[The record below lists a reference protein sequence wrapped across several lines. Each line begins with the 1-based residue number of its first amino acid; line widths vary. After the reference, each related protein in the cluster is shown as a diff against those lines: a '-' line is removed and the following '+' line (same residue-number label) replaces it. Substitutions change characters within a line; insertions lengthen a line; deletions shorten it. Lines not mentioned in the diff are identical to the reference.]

1 MATGN
6 ERNLADALMLLTRVS
21 IELDKKL
28 TKVEKV
34 LGSLSN
40 VGTNQKVKTDKV
52 IPENYNIE
60 KKPEEVVE
68 KPKETIITSFGRD
81 AENFL
86 SKLLKERQPSEKP
99 EKEDKE
105 KESSSL
111 NFIKKYL
118 PLGLMSLGL
127 LGGLMESITKGKL
140 KDFFKKLQEG
150 DFEGAFKS
158 AYEVI
163 ETTLTPVAYSLP
175 IIGPALAIISAI
187 NKFKEGDNYAA
198 AVDVLSAIIAFLPL
212 PMSLKSAVI
221 GVVRYFAEE
230 YKQKAEEEGGATLN
244 PDGINVLNIGAILAK
259 ASVVIGN
266 QLYKVFKFG
275 SKRVPILGSLIN
287 FAEGAKLMSSSENAV
302 DMGIGL
308 TKFISG
314 IINLVPGYG
323 TIISLGLDILTEL
336 LFKTE
341 YEVTPDGGIRTKV
354 SVREWATP
362 MFKFIK
368 DAYPIKNLIEI
379 SQGLYELKEG
389 NNKGILRLFKWLPGV
404 GMGYS
409 GFGTGFDLLVTLLEK
424 GEKPSENQ
432 IVTSE
437 QTNKESNIWGSLT
450 KALKYAIYGSL
461 IKLLPGPLQSVA
473 YSVLFN
479 EEEPKKPDITQIQ
492 NPVGKPGTFTPYRF
506 KNKSD
511 TKQTTNEWRELM
523 ESQKAERED
532 ARVSSNVSSDSE
544 STKLLEVSNNTQNSI
559 FELNNTLEDFAKK
572 NNVLAAE
579 NNNITKFLGERELEM
594 QSKTLELMDKIRVIL
609 ENQKPQAT
617 NNNVVS
623 LPQFNYSGSTGAS
636 TSLRQLQNAP
646 TY

>member
-6 ERNLADALMLLTRVS
+6 ERNLADALMLLTKVS

-40 VGTNQKVKTDKV
+40 VGSNQKIKTDKV

-86 SKLLKERQPSEKP
+86 SKLLKERQPPVLP

-140 KDFFKKLQEG
+140 KDFFEKLQKG
-150 DFEGAFKS
+150 DFEGAFES
-158 AYEVI
+158 AYKVI
-163 ETTLTPVAYSLP
+163 ESTLKPVAFSLP
-175 IIGPALAIISAI
+175 IIGPALAILSAI
-187 NKFKEGDNYAA
+187 DNFKNGETYDA
-198 AVDVLSAIIAFLPL
+198 AVDILSAIIGFLPL

-230 YKQKAEEEGGATLN
+230 YKQKAEEEGGAQLN
-244 PDGINVLNIGAILAK
+244 PEGVNVLNIGAILAK

-266 QLYKVFKFG
+266 QLFKLFKFG

-287 FAEGAKLMSSSENAV
+287 FAEGANAIRTASSAKEMAY
-302 DMGIGL
+302 GI
-308 TKFISG
+308 TSIVSG

-323 TIISLGLDILTEL
+323 TLISLGLDILQGLIFESN
-336 LFKTE
+336 
-341 YEVTPDGGIRTKV
+341 YEVTPEGDIKTKV
-354 SVREWATP
+354 NVREWATP

-389 NNKGILRLFKWLPGV
+389 NNKGILRLFKWLPGITLS
-404 GMGYS
+404 S
-409 GFGTGFDLLVTLLEK
+409 GLGGGIDLLVTLLEK

-432 IVTSE
+432 IVTSG
-437 QTNKESNIWGSLT
+437 QTNKETGIFEKLA
-450 KALKYAIYGSL
+450 KALKYALYSSFIQ
-461 IKLLPGPLQSVA
+461 LLPGPVQALA

-523 ESQKAERED
+523 ESQKAEREE
-532 ARVSSNVSSDSE
+532 ARVSNNVSSDSE
-544 STKLLEVSNNTQNSI
+544 KTKFLEVSNNTQNSI

-594 QSKTLELMDKIRVIL
+594 QSKTLELMDRIRVIL

-636 TSLRQLQNAP
+636 TSLRQIQNAP